1 MKCKNCGSEIS
12 SNSLF
17 CDNCGQ
23 PISRTGT
30 VICDNCGAQN
40 VTGAAFCGE
49 CGTPI
54 ANPGENDQAK
64 IKTAVGARNNDNSP
78 QIRSGNNTIHNV
90 NSDTSSNRSI
100 DYVTEKIDL
109 SSEYIFCGN
118 CGAKSSANAEFCGE
132 CGQPLN
138 AELPYNPNTGFD
150 RARGKTNPEKVKKS
164 KKIPI
169 IIISTISIIVILAS
183 AAFIGYTYYNNS
195 GHNSENRISDSSE
208 SGLTIGSATTP
219 SPTASV
225 TTSQTPSEAAVVGN
239 TESYVNMPTYFVA
252 NCDKS
257 VSLRQLPSPTATVLK
272 EMPLGSP
279 VSYVEAAQN
288 GFAKVIYDGTT
299 GYALQSYLS
308 QEKPDTTVRSGN
320 GNTDNNSNN
329 NNNNNGKSTQNN
341 TVSGN
346 QEKGAISYPTYKTYT
361 DPDYNFSCA
370 YPAHFQLYN
379 ESDNFVRY
387 SLKATDGTATLKICA
402 TKNNSGLSVKNVSD
416 NFKSS
421 YPGSID
427 YEASGGNWC
436 AVRTLQGST
445 YHYGYFSLKNG
456 MIRGFEMH
464 FDENYFSIYD
474 NYVNDIYNSLK
485 FN

>member
-1 MKCKNCGSEIS
+1 M
-12 SNSLF
+12 
-17 CDNCGQ
+17 
-23 PISRTGT
+23 
-30 VICDNCGAQN
+30 
-40 VTGAAFCGE
+40 
-49 CGTPI
+49 
-54 ANPGENDQAK
+54 
-64 IKTAVGARNNDNSP
+64 
-78 QIRSGNNTIHNV
+78 
-90 NSDTSSNRSI
+90 
-100 DYVTEKIDL
+100 
-109 SSEYIFCGN
+109 
-118 CGAKSSANAEFCGE
+118 
-132 CGQPLN
+132 
-138 AELPYNPNTGFD
+138 
-150 RARGKTNPEKVKKS
+150 
-164 KKIPI
+164 
-169 IIISTISIIVILAS
+169 AS

-195 GHNSENRISDSSE
+195 GHNIENRISDTSE
-208 SGLTIGSATTP
+208 SGLTTDSAATP

-225 TTSQTPSEAAVVGN
+225 TTSHAPSEAAVVGN

-308 QEKPDTTVRSGN
+308 QEKPDTTVRSSN
-320 GNTDNNSNN
+320 SNNSNN
-329 NNNNNGKSTQNN
+329 SNNSKSDNSNNNKNNNGGNSVQNN
-341 TVSGN
+341 AVGGN
-346 QEKGAISYPTYKTYT
+346 QEKGAISNPTYKTYT

-421 YPGSID
+421 YPGSVD
-427 YEASGGNWC
+427 YEASGDHWC
-436 AVRTLQGST
+436 AISTRQGNK
-445 YHYGYFSLKNG
+445 YHYGYFSLGSG

-464 FDENYFSIYD
+464 YDADYHDIYD
-474 NYVNDIYNSLK
+474 QYVNDIYDSLK
-485 FN
+485 LN